1 MKKKTNIFWL
11 IVLMAAGSFVTF
23 YTTNLIMSDVSNM
36 FYGVHNADCIS
47 SFPGF
52 IFALETVI
60 ATIFLIR
67 VTRRP
72 GHKKKITELYAAL
85 FVALSALGIAC
96 AVYTGLV
103 VYDSFLAPYPF
114 AGYTVIS
121 LVVHALIV
129 ALGIACLAR
138 TKKNMPD
145 DAEKK
150 KTTFGHIVFSLLV
163 FLGIFYTYNRLGA
176 LMWGVTYIQGSTL
189 WLTFPFYLS
198 LLLPVAMMIFI
209 LLYVYGKFNGH
220 PVAAVVYDAVLL
232 AADIALGAAV
242 FGTGAVNTQ
251 FISAISP
258 ALALERLWT
267 KPIDNIVHFIVL
279 LIVGIYFLIMAIK
292 LCKAKP
298 VRKHAM

>member
-1 MKKKTNIFWL
+1 MKKKINIFWL
-11 IVLMAAGSFVTF
+11 VVLMAAGSFVTF

-52 IFALETVI
+52 LFALEMVI
-60 ATIFLIR
+60 ATILLIR
-67 VTRRP
+67 ITRRP
-72 GHKKKITELYAAL
+72 EHKKKIMQLYAAL
-85 FVALSALGIAC
+85 FTALSAIGIAC
-96 AVYTGLV
+96 AIYAGTV

-121 LVVHALIV
+121 LIAHALIV
-129 ALGIACLAR
+129 VFGIVWLVR
-138 TKKNMPD
+138 IKKNVTD
-145 DAEKK
+145 DKEKK
-150 KTTFGHIVFSLLV
+150 KITFGYIVLSLAV

-209 LLYVYGKFNGH
+209 LLYVYGRFDAH
-220 PVAAVVYDAVLL
+220 PAAAVVYNAVLL

-242 FGTGAVNTQ
+242 FGTGATNTL

-267 KPIDNIVHFIVL
+267 KPIDNIVHFIAL
-279 LIVGIYFLIMAIK
+279 LAVGIYFLV
-292 LCKAKP
+292 LS
-298 VRKHAM
+298 VRAYNKKKKGI